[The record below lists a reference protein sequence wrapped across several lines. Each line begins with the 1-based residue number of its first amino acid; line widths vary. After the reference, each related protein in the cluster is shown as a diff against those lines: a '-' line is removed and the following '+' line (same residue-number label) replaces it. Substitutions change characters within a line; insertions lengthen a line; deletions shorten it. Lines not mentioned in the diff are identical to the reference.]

1 MSHIDVFKR
10 YEIKYILTARQ
21 KAALMEALEG
31 RMEIDE
37 YGRTTI
43 RNVYYDTPDKSLI
56 RRSLEQPVYKEK
68 LRLRSYSRV
77 NEDENVFVEIKK
89 KYAGIVYKRRTAV
102 KLHQAESWL
111 IGDTPQPYFSQ
122 ITDEIEYMR
131 RHYKNLEPSCFISYE
146 REAYFP
152 VDGSSLRLT
161 LDENILGRSFDLS
174 LLQGIYGDYIIGKE
188 LTLMELKSPGALP
201 MWITEFL
208 SGNGIYKTSFS
219 KYGTYYKNNMN
230 KTRRASSIKGG
241 LRYA

>member
-31 RMEIDE
+31 HMKLDD

-43 RNVYYDTPDKSLI
+43 RNVYYDTPDKILI

-68 LRLRSYSRV
+68 LRVRSYSRV
-77 NEDENVFVEIKK
+77 SEDENVFVEIKK
-89 KYAGIVYKRRTAV
+89 KYAGIVYKRRAAV
-102 KLHQAESWL
+102 QQHMAEGWL
-111 IGDTPQPYFSQ
+111 TGDAPQPYFSQ

-146 REAYFP
+146 RESYFP
-152 VDGSSLRLT
+152 IDGSSLRLT

-174 LLQGIYGDYIIGKE
+174 LLQGIYGAHIIDKD
-188 LTLMELKSPGALP
+188 LTLMELKTPGALP
-201 MWITEFL
+201 LWITRFL
-208 SGNGIYKTSFS
+208 SENNIRKTSFS
-219 KYGTYYKNNMN
+219 KYGTYYKEHMN
-230 KTRRASSIKGG
+230 KKCSVSSIKGG